1 MKDLIVGCATNYD
14 WSKLKYWV
22 NSINRSGF
30 EGDKVLILMN
40 CDKDTV
46 QKISDSGFSIIA
58 FGQDSDGNLSYSS
71 NMMVHVE
78 RFFHI
83 YQHLKNK
90 DYRYVITTDV
100 KDVIFQKNPSSW
112 LEENLGHTFDQM
124 HISHPSSQFNKG
136 NLVFSSESM
145 KYKDEPWGDQNLRET
160 FGTQIYEDFKNNVIY
175 NVGVLAGRGYAM
187 KDLMMN
193 IFASCMH
200 RPIKICDQSTFN
212 FLISQHPYLKTSK
225 YTKSEDGW
233 ACQLG
238 TTADPSKIEQFRP
251 FLLEPSPKM
260 VDDKVVTSTGIEYTI
275 VHQYDRVPEWKK
287 VIEAKYDDK

>member
-1 MKDLIVGCATNYD
+1 MRDLIVGCATNYD

-46 QKISDSGFSIIA
+46 KKISDSGFSIIA
-58 FGQDSDGNLSYSS
+58 FNQDTEGNLKYESS
-71 NMMVHVE
+71 MMVHVE

-83 YQHLKNK
+83 YQLLKDNL
-90 DYRYVITTDV
+90 YRYVITTDV
-100 KDVIFQKNPSSW
+100 KDVVFQQNPSVW
-112 LEENLGHTFDQM
+112 LENNFTDSDDL
-124 HISHPSSQFNKG
+124 I
-136 NLVFSSESM
+136 FSSESM
-145 KYKDEPWGDQNLRET
+145 KYKDEPWGNQNLMET
-160 FGTQIYEDFKNNVIY
+160 FGPQIYEDFKKNTIF

-287 VIEAKYDDK
+287 IIEAKYDDK

>member
-1 MKDLIVGCATNYD
+1 MDLIVGCATNYD

-46 QKISDSGFSIIA
+46 KKISDSGFSIIA
-58 FGQDSDGNLSYSS
+58 FGQDSDGNLSYNS

-83 YQHLKNK
+83 YQLLKDNL
-90 DYRYVITTDV
+90 YRYVITTDV
-100 KDVIFQKNPSSW
+100 KDVVFQQNPSVW
-112 LEENLGHTFDQM
+112 LENNFTDSDDL
-124 HISHPSSQFNKG
+124 I
-136 NLVFSSESM
+136 FSSESM
-145 KYKDEPWGDQNLRET
+145 KYKDEPWGNQNLLET
-160 FGTQIYEDFKNNVIY
+160 FGPQIYEDFKKNTIF

-187 KDLMMN
+187 RDLMMN

>member
-46 QKISDSGFSIIA
+46 QKVTDAGFSIIA
-58 FGQDSDGNLSYSS
+58 FNKDGQGNLTYQSQL
-71 NMMVHVE
+71 MVHVE
-78 RFFHI
+78 RFIHI
-83 YQHLKNK
+83 YKLLKDNL
-90 DYRYVITTDV
+90 YRYVITTDV
-100 KDVIFQKNPSSW
+100 KDVIFQKNPSEW
-112 LEENLGHTFDQM
+112 LEQNL
-124 HISHPSSQFNKG
+124 SKEER
-136 NLVFSSESM
+136 LVFSSESM
-145 KYKDEPWGDQNLRET
+145 KYKDEPWGRENL
-160 FGTQIYEDFKNNVIY
+160 TQCYGQGIYEDFKNNTIF

-187 KDLMMN
+187 RDLVLQLFLN
-193 IFASCMH
+193 CIN
-200 RPIKICDQSTFN
+200 RPISIVDQAVFN
-212 FLISQHPYLKTSK
+212 VMVSRHPYLDSSM
-225 YTKSEDGW
+225 YTVSEDGW

-238 TTADPSKIEQFRP
+238 TTADPSKIDSFRP

-260 VDDKVVTSTGIEYTI
+260 EGDKVLTSTGKEYII

>member
-46 QKISDSGFSIIA
+46 KKISDSGFSIIA
-58 FGQDSDGNLSYSS
+58 FNQDTEGNLKYESS
-71 NMMVHVE
+71 MMVHVE

-83 YQHLKNK
+83 YQLLKDNL
-90 DYRYVITTDV
+90 YRYVITTDV
-100 KDVIFQKNPSSW
+100 KDVVFQQNPSVW
-112 LEENLGHTFDQM
+112 LENNFTD
-124 HISHPSSQFNKG
+124 NDD
-136 NLVFSSESM
+136 LVFSSESM
-145 KYKDEPWGDQNLRET
+145 KYKDEPWGNQNLMET
-160 FGTQIYEDFKNNVIY
+160 FGLQIYEDFKKNTIF

-287 VIEAKYDDK
+287 VIEAKYNDE

>member
-1 MKDLIVGCATNYD
+1 MRDLIVGCATNYD

-30 EGDKVLILMN
+30 DGDKVLILMN

-46 QKISDSGFSIIA
+46 KKISDSGFSIIA
-58 FGQDSDGNLSYSS
+58 FNQDSNGNLTYNS

-78 RFFHI
+78 RFYHI
-83 YQHLKNK
+83 YQLLKDNL
-90 DYRYVITTDV
+90 YRYVITTDV
-100 KDVIFQKNPSSW
+100 KDVVFQQNPSVW
-112 LEENLGHTFDQM
+112 LENNFTD
-124 HISHPSSQFNKG
+124 NDD
-136 NLVFSSESM
+136 LVFSSESM
-145 KYKDEPWGDQNLRET
+145 KYKDEPWGNQNLLET
-160 FGTQIYEDFKNNVIY
+160 FGPQIYEDFKNNTIF

-187 KDLMMN
+187 RDLMMN
-193 IFASCMH
+193 IFASCLH

-260 VDDKVVTSTGIEYTI
+260 EDDKVVTSTGIEYTI

-287 VIEAKYDDK
+287 IIEAKYDDK

>member
-1 MKDLIVGCATNYD
+1 MDCVIGCSTNYD
-14 WSKLKYWV
+14 WAKLKYWI
-22 NSINRSGF
+22 NSINESGF
-30 EGDKVLILMN
+30 TGDKVMILMN
-40 CDKDTV
+40 CDKETV
-46 QKISDSGFSIIA
+46 SKVSDAGFDIIG
-58 FGQDSDGNLSYSS
+58 FGQDDKGNLVYNS

-78 RFFHI
+78 RFYHI

-100 KDVIFQKNPSSW
+100 KDVIFQKNPSEW
-112 LEENLGHTFDQM
+112 LEMHLPEGHDD
-124 HISHPSSQFNKG
+124 
-136 NLVFSSESM
+136 LVFSSESI

-160 FGTQIYEDFKNNVIY
+160 FGTQIYEDFKDNTIY

-193 IFASCMH
+193 IFASCLG

-225 YTKSEDGW
+225 YAQSEDGW

-238 TTADPSKIEQFRP
+238 TTADPSKIEQFKP
-251 FLLEPSPKM
+251 FLLEPLPKM
-260 VDDKVVTSTGIEYTI
+260 EGDKVVTSTGIEYTI
-275 VHQYDRVPEWKK
+275 VHQYDRVPEWRK
-287 VIEAKYDDK
+287 VIEEKYNDK

>member
-46 QKISDSGFSIIA
+46 QKVTDAGFSIIA
-58 FGQDSDGNLSYSS
+58 FNEDGQGNLTYQSQL
-71 NMMVHVE
+71 MVHVE
-78 RFFHI
+78 RFIHI
-83 YQHLKNK
+83 YKLLKDNL
-90 DYRYVITTDV
+90 YRYVITTDV
-100 KDVIFQKNPSSW
+100 RDVVFQKNPSVW
-112 LEENLGHTFDQM
+112 LENNLTA
-124 HISHPSSQFNKG
+124 NEYY
-136 NLVFSSESM
+136 VFSSESM
-145 KYKDEPWGDQNLRET
+145 KYKDEPWGRENL
-160 FGTQIYEDFKNNVIY
+160 TQCYGQGIYEDFKNNTIF

-187 KDLMMN
+187 RDLVLQLFLN
-193 IFASCMH
+193 CIN
-200 RPIKICDQSTFN
+200 RPISIVDQAVFN
-212 FLISQHPYLKTSK
+212 VMVSRHPYLDSSM
-225 YTKSEDGW
+225 YTVSEDGW

-238 TTADPSKIEQFRP
+238 TTADPSKIDSFRP

-260 VDDKVVTSTGIEYTI
+260 EGDKVLTSTGKEYII
-275 VHQYDRVPEWKK
+275 VHQYDRVPEWRK

>member
-22 NSINRSGF
+22 NSINASGF

-46 QKISDSGFSIIA
+46 KKVSDSGFSIIA
-58 FGQDSDGNLSYSS
+58 FNQDTEGNLTYESQ
-71 NMMVHVE
+71 MMVHVE

-83 YQHLKNK
+83 YQLLKDNL
-90 DYRYVITTDV
+90 YRYVITTDV
-100 KDVIFQKNPSSW
+100 KDVVFQQNPSIW
-112 LEENLGHTFDQM
+112 LEDNFTDSDDL
-124 HISHPSSQFNKG
+124 I
-136 NLVFSSESM
+136 FSSESM
-145 KYKDEPWGDQNLRET
+145 KYKDEPWGNQNLMET
-160 FGTQIYEDFKNNVIY
+160 FGPQIYEDFKNNTIF

-187 KDLMMN
+187 RDLMMN
-193 IFASCMH
+193 IFASCLH

-212 FLISQHPYLKTSK
+212 FLISRHPYLKSSIYST
-225 YTKSEDGW
+225 SEDGW

-251 FLLEPSPKM
+251 FLLEPSPKLEG
-260 VDDKVVTSTGIEYTI
+260 DKVLTSQGKEYII

>member
-46 QKISDSGFSIIA
+46 KKISDSGFSIIA
-58 FGQDSDGNLSYSS
+58 FNQDANGNLSYNS

-83 YQHLKNK
+83 YQLLKDNL
-90 DYRYVITTDV
+90 YRYVITTDV
-100 KDVIFQKNPSSW
+100 KDVVFQQNPSVW
-112 LEENLGHTFDQM
+112 LENNFTD
-124 HISHPSSQFNKG
+124 NDD
-136 NLVFSSESM
+136 LVFSSESM
-145 KYKDEPWGDQNLRET
+145 KYKDEPWGNQNLLET
-160 FGTQIYEDFKNNVIY
+160 FGPQIYEDFKNHTIF

-193 IFASCMH
+193 IFASCIH

-260 VDDKVVTSTGIEYTI
+260 EGDKVLTSEGKEYII

>member
-1 MKDLIVGCATNYD
+1 MRDLIVGCATNYD

-46 QKISDSGFSIIA
+46 KKISDSGFSIIA
-58 FGQDSDGNLSYSS
+58 FNQDSNGNLTYESS
-71 NMMVHVE
+71 MMVHVE

-83 YQHLKNK
+83 YQLLKDNL
-90 DYRYVITTDV
+90 YRYVITTDV
-100 KDVIFQKNPSSW
+100 KDVVFQQNPSVW
-112 LEENLGHTFDQM
+112 LENNFTD
-124 HISHPSSQFNKG
+124 NDD
-136 NLVFSSESM
+136 LVFSSESM
-145 KYKDEPWGDQNLRET
+145 KYKDEPWGNQNLMET
-160 FGTQIYEDFKNNVIY
+160 FGLQIYEDFKKNTIF

-287 VIEAKYDDK
+287 VIEAKYNDE

>member
-1 MKDLIVGCATNYD
+1 MRDLIVGCATNYD

-22 NSINRSGF
+22 NSINASGF

-46 QKISDSGFSIIA
+46 KKVSDSGFSIIA
-58 FGQDSDGNLSYSS
+58 FNQDTEGNLSYESP
-71 NMMVHVE
+71 MMVHVE

-83 YQHLKNK
+83 YQLLKDNL
-90 DYRYVITTDV
+90 YRYVITTDV
-100 KDVIFQKNPSSW
+100 KDVVFQQNPSIW
-112 LEENLGHTFDQM
+112 LEDNFTDSDDL
-124 HISHPSSQFNKG
+124 I
-136 NLVFSSESM
+136 FSSESM
-145 KYKDEPWGDQNLRET
+145 KYKDEPWGNQNLMET
-160 FGTQIYEDFKNNVIY
+160 FGPQIYEDFKNNTIF

-187 KDLMMN
+187 RDLMMN
-193 IFASCMH
+193 IFASCLH

-212 FLISQHPYLKTSK
+212 FLISRHPYLKSSIYST
-225 YTKSEDGW
+225 SEDGW

-251 FLLEPSPKM
+251 FLLEPSPKLEG
-260 VDDKVVTSTGIEYTI
+260 DKVLTSQGKEYII

>member
-46 QKISDSGFSIIA
+46 KKISDSGFSIIA
-58 FGQDSDGNLSYSS
+58 FNQDSNGNLSYNS

-83 YQHLKNK
+83 YQLLKDNL
-90 DYRYVITTDV
+90 YRYVITTDV
-100 KDVIFQKNPSSW
+100 KDVVFQQNPSVW
-112 LEENLGHTFDQM
+112 LENNFTD
-124 HISHPSSQFNKG
+124 NDD
-136 NLVFSSESM
+136 LVFSSESM
-145 KYKDEPWGDQNLRET
+145 KYKDEPWGNQNLMET
-160 FGTQIYEDFKNNVIY
+160 FGSQIYEDFKNNTIF

-193 IFASCMH
+193 IFASCLH

-212 FLISQHPYLKTSK
+212 FLISRHPYLKSSI
-225 YTKSEDGW
+225 YSKSEDGW

-260 VDDKVVTSTGIEYTI
+260 EGDKVLTSEGKEYII

-287 VIEAKYDDK
+287 VIEEKYNGL